1 MPIKRLQRSDAVFPR
16 IGILR
21 KGAAKSG
28 NKPGADLSY
37 FRFDTDDADAAQSFA
52 KAYPGEPRQ
61 INIYLPYDSAEEN
74 FQVWQEAYVAGGLK
88 HRCDGEV
95 CTIWQKP
102 DGTYSQEPVPCPGGC
117 KEVGRLA
124 VIIPELARMAYV
136 TVETHSINDILQLTS
151 NLQAAQAMRGT
162 LKGMPLTLTR
172 RPQEI
177 STPTAGGGRARRTK
191 WLLFL
196 EPHPDWVRVQ
206 LEVMHRRAL
215 SVGDDY
221 IAPVAPLRQLT
232 DGRTVDV
239 GTGEILDDEDDG
251 YIESTSQQSVVPDVY
266 EAELVIPDDVVSWLS
281 QPNPVEAAKAWAVEI
296 GACANEHEA
305 KNSLKKIVD
314 AHGGRLNKS
323 NLNEVLIAF
332 HDRQLEKL
340 DEMAADVEAEAADD
354 EDEAVDVPF
363 AAEPEPEF

>member
-52 KAYPGEPRQ
+52 KAYGAEPRQ

-177 STPTAGGGRARRTK
+177 STPTADGKRARRTK

-239 GTGEILDDEDDG
+239 GTGEILDDEDVID
-251 YIESTSQQSVVPDVY
+251 TTPDVY
-266 EAELVIPDDVVSWLS
+266 EVEEIIPDDVVNWLNQAS
-281 QPNPVEAAKAWAVEI
+281 PVDAAKAWAI
-296 GACANEHEA
+296 DTGACGNEHEA

-314 AHGGRLNKS
+314 THGGRLNKS

-340 DEMAADVEAEAADD
+340 AEMAADVEAEAD

-363 AAEPEPEF
+363 DTDPEPAF